1 MSLIIN
7 VTLKNGMC
15 FLFFRPRDHSE
26 RVFLRG
32 PRNVLSGTPGIIV
45 TLHVLY
51 TRKYVFSRDGVI
63 AICNL

>member
-1 MSLIIN
+1 M
-7 VTLKNGMC
+7 VC
-15 FLFFRPRDHSE
+15 FFFFRPRDHSE

-45 TLHVLY
+45 TLHVMY